1 MADTLLDIRHLTID
15 ATAYPPGEAP
25 QEITIVDDVS
35 FTLERGKV
43 LGLIGES
50 GAGKSTIGLSPAGYG
65 RGGIRLSG
73 EVWVNGR
80 DILKDTPK
88 ALRQLR
94 GKTVCYVAQSAA
106 AAFNPAHTLM
116 EQVIETTLLHGL
128 ATRQE
133 AEARAV
139 ELFGQLGLPDPEHFG
154 SRYPHQ
160 VSGGQLQRVCVLRA
174 LAPGVR
180 YVVADEISTMLDP
193 ITQLSLWQALKAHA
207 EHHQLGVIV
216 ISHDTALLNR
226 LCHQQWHLAGG
237 SLRISSTA
245 LKAP

>member
-1 MADTLLDIRHLTID
+1 MLETHQLSFHFAAGTPLLADISLRL
-15 ATAYPPGEAP
+15 APGEW
-25 QEITIVDDVS
+25 
-35 FTLERGKV
+35 
-43 LGLIGES
+43 LGISGDS
-50 GAGKSTIGLSPAGYG
+50 GAGKSTLGKL
-65 RGGIRLSG
+65 LSG
-73 EVWVNGR
+73 QLTPSQGSVQVDGSPLPTRGLRPVQWLPQSPELAVNPRWRVGK
-80 DILKDTPK
+80 ILREAWTP
-88 ALRQLR
+88 
-94 GKTVCYVAQSAA
+94 SD
-106 AAFNPAHTLM
+106 TLM
-116 EQVIETTLLHGL
+116 EAFGIEPQWLKRFPSAL
-128 ATRQE
+128 
-133 AEARAV
+133 
-139 ELFGQLGLPDPEHFG
+139 
-154 SRYPHQ
+154 
-160 VSGGQLQRVCVLRA
+160 SGGELQRVCVLRA

>member
-1 MADTLLDIRHLTID
+1 LLEAHQLSFHFASGSPLLTNISLRL
-15 ATAYPPGEAP
+15 APGEW
-25 QEITIVDDVS
+25 
-35 FTLERGKV
+35 
-43 LGLIGES
+43 LGLSGDS
-50 GAGKSTIGLSPAGYG
+50 GAGKSTLGKL
-65 RGGIRLSG
+65 LSG
-73 EVWVNGR
+73 QLTPSQGSVQVDGSPLPIRGLRPVQWLPQSPELAVNPRWRVGK
-80 DILKDTPK
+80 ILREAWTP
-88 ALRQLR
+88 
-94 GKTVCYVAQSAA
+94 
-106 AAFNPAHTLM
+106 PDTLM
-116 EQVIETTLLHGL
+116 EAFGIEDEWLKRFPSAL
-128 ATRQE
+128 
-133 AEARAV
+133 
-139 ELFGQLGLPDPEHFG
+139 
-154 SRYPHQ
+154 
-160 VSGGQLQRVCVLRA
+160 SGGELQRVCVLRA

>member
-1 MADTLLDIRHLTID
+1 MLADISLRL
-15 ATAYPPGEAP
+15 APGEW
-25 QEITIVDDVS
+25 
-35 FTLERGKV
+35 
-43 LGLIGES
+43 LGIS
-50 GAGKSTIGLSPAGYG
+50 GDSGSGKSTLGKL
-65 RGGIRLSG
+65 LSG
-73 EVWVNGR
+73 QLTPSQGSVQVDGSPLPTRGLRPVQWLPQSPELAVNPRWRVGK
-80 DILKDTPK
+80 ILREAWTP
-88 ALRQLR
+88 
-94 GKTVCYVAQSAA
+94 
-106 AAFNPAHTLM
+106 PDTLM
-116 EQVIETTLLHGL
+116 EAFGIEDEWLKRFPSAL
-128 ATRQE
+128 
-133 AEARAV
+133 
-139 ELFGQLGLPDPEHFG
+139 
-154 SRYPHQ
+154 
-160 VSGGQLQRVCVLRA
+160 SGGELQRVCVLRA